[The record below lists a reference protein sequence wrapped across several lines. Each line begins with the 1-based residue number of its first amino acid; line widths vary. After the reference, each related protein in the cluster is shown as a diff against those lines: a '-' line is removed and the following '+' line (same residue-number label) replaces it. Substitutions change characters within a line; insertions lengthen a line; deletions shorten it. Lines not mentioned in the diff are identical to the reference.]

1 MSDPFAKLTASQVI
15 QEYRRLGCELA
26 LTENRGI
33 VVVPET
39 VEVPIRLSMAMNR
52 LAAPIKQF
60 LKAFTQHP
68 THTLTI
74 VEDAIG
80 AAIEA
85 GVTVKVKHGTL
96 VLNGGDKKGAD
107 ELKQVIEKNPKQADD
122 FAKAKQKQAYEVLKE
137 AGFRGADRLSA
148 EDWISNAIGEI
159 STPEAW
165 LACLEFVDNIN
176 SDRQLRKFTDETLYY
191 RRSVGGF
198 REQLDKLIQEQADDI
213 NKANDSDAPTSEPF

>member
-15 QEYRRLGCELA
+15 QEYRRLGCELT

-85 GVTVKVKHGTL
+85 GVTIKVKQGTL

-122 FAKAKQKQAYEVLKE
+122 FAKAKQKQAYELLKE
-137 AGFRGADRLSA
+137 SGFVGEDRQTA
-148 EDWISNAIGEI
+148 EDWITKAVEEI
-159 STPEAW
+159 STPEEW
-165 LACLEFVDNIN
+165 LACLEFVDHIN
-176 SDRQLRKFTDETLYY
+176 SDRQLRKFTAETLAY
-191 RRSVGGF
+191 RRWHGGF
-198 REQLDKLIQEQADDI
+198 KQQLEKLIAERAEDI
-213 NKANDSDAPTSEPF
+213 NKANDSSVAPPEPF